1 MDISLILEPLLATLL
16 GATLVY
22 CVILERRLRNLRTD
36 QTELIA
42 ALSTLNRAIA
52 GAEHSVAALKTA
64 AAEAGE
70 ELSTKLTPARA
81 LVDEL
86 SLLTASGE
94 RIADKITHARDA
106 ERKTSRLGVFGEA
119 LRAVR

>member
-1 MDISLILEPLLATLL
+1 MDISIILESLLATLL

-22 CVILERRLRNLRTD
+22 CVILERRLRTLRTD
-36 QTELIA
+36 QNGLIA
-42 ALSTLNRAIA
+42 ALSTLNRAII
-52 GAEHSVAALKTA
+52 GAEHSVAALKSA
-64 AAEAGE
+64 AAEATE

-94 RIADKITHARDA
+94 RIADKIAYRADS
-106 ERKTSRLGVFGEA
+106 EKKSRLGVFGEA

>member
-1 MDISLILEPLLATLL
+1 MDISLILESLLATLL

-36 QTELIA
+36 QNGLIA

-52 GAEHSVAALKTA
+52 GAEHSVAALKSA
-64 AAEAGE
+64 AAEASE
-70 ELSTKLTPARA
+70 ELSTKLSPARA

-94 RIADKITHARDA
+94 RIADKIAYRSDN
-106 ERKTSRLGVFGEA
+106 ERKSRLGVFGEA